1 MYNSFRRNSHLP
13 RACSMPDICTL
24 APRSSSD
31 TPFSILLLSVIKI
44 GMGLRKQAL
53 CGGVNGSEGSIMKAG
68 EVREPRTEFDFMCI
82 I

>member
-1 MYNSFRRNSHLP
+1 VTHPFPSFFYP
-13 RACSMPDICTL
+13 
-24 APRSSSD
+24 
-31 TPFSILLLSVIKI
+31 VIKI

-53 CGGVNGSEGSIMKAG
+53 RGGVNGSEGSIMKAG